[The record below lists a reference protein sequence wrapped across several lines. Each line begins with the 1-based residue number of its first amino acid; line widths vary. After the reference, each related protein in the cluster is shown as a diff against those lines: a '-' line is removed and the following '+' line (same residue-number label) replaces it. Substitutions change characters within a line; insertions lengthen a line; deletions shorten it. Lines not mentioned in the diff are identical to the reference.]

1 MGCKRENCIAETKKV
16 LLERLKGAEFL
27 DTESKTRSFLHPS
40 AMTSHGWTLV
50 RRRI

>member
-16 LLERLKGAEFL
+16 FLERLKGAEFL
-27 DTESKTRSFLHPS
+27 DTESKTRSFLHLS

-50 RRRI
+50 KRRL